1 MVQQNNKEQQE
12 SSLLIWEKIV
22 SIFSIPSQNE
32 ILNYKQQSQNNIE
45 NNLKPLF
52 NNVRLYKL
60 ESLVL
65 DWYFESIKKYFKST
79 LSNEFWKFFNNVN
92 LAELDSSKT
101 SGREL
106 KFINHQFALSI
117 SLLHKVFSYFKFNLF
132 LFYELLFKNE
142 SYNFNFLIKK
152 LQDLL
157 ITNIMHT
164 TNQQTKYF
172 NTILFMFFERD
183 FISFTK
189 SFYHSKKQ
197 ILNKEEKNDGKDF
210 KLKVQQ
216 EYSDGEI
223 EEEEEKEEEEEE
235 EEVSKS
241 YIMME
246 MSFEDS
252 ITDINIK
259 EDSFMDLCKKLQD
272 LNFIVISEEIFTQI
286 LFKKVFEYI
295 ETRCKGVFEKRFLKS
310 ILEWADQVI
319 FKWLGMILLSSTKNN
334 NNNLFDEDEDE
345 NSLKIFNQWKTR
357 LEFSIY
363 ENYSQQRI
371 SELFDMIVQYP
382 DSLPS
387 FEDLSI
393 CFQKIPIEKT
403 MITNLKRV
411 LHNRLLHPG
420 ANTSDIITQYISTIH
435 AMSII
440 DPSGMVMDKVGK
452 PIREYLSQREDT
464 IRCIISSFTDETNEI
479 YQELCDYDP
488 QDDDYLN
495 SFMQNGASG
504 GDLYVDEGDNFS
516 NDDFKI
522 WNPNKIDG
530 SGSGSGSGNS
540 NGGNNNN
547 NIKKKD
553 TISHLVNIYDSID
566 LFINEYRS
574 MLSDRLLSVVDFDL
588 DKEIKNVELLKL
600 RFGDTILFNC
610 EIMIKDMADS
620 KRLNTQI
627 KNSNNELKEF
637 ETLILSQ
644 LFWPTLKGDE
654 FKYPKSIQE
663 KMNLYSKEYERIKTP
678 RQLIWKQHL
687 GLVDLDL
694 EIGSGNIQ
702 SFQVSPIHATL
713 IMLFETNNDNDDDED
728 DEKELTLEYL
738 SNQLGISK
746 ELARKKLIF
755 WLNNQII
762 RETSHETY
770 QIINKEKEEKKQKQ
784 QQIENPDQDIDES
797 SSDDEDNMVVVEE
810 EEEEKSTSAKEKE
823 EQMRVVESFI
833 IGMLINFKTLPLER
847 IHSMLTMFNSEVYT
861 SSIQELKAFLCNLTN
876 EEKIEMV
883 GNDYKIKK

>member
-1 MVQQNNKEQQE
+1 MVE
-12 SSLLIWEKIV
+12 SLLVWEKIV

-32 ILNYKQQSQNNIE
+32 ILNYKQQSTRHID
-45 NNLKPLF
+45 NNLKQLF
-52 NNVRLYKL
+52 NYIKLYKL

-65 DWYFESIKKYFKST
+65 DWYFESIKKYFKGT

-92 LAELDSSKT
+92 LAELDTSTT
-101 SGREL
+101 SGRQL
-106 KFINHQFALSI
+106 KFINHQFSLSI
-117 SLLHKVFSYFKFNLF
+117 NLLHKVFSYFKSNLF
-132 LFYELLFKNE
+132 IFYELLFKNE

-152 LQDLL
+152 LQDSL
-157 ITNIMHT
+157 ITNIMHK

-197 ILNKEEKNDGKDF
+197 ILNKEEEEEEENHNKDLE
-210 KLKVQQ
+210 LK
-216 EYSDGEI
+216 
-223 EEEEEKEEEEEE
+223 EEVDEDEEEKEEEEEE
-235 EEVSKS
+235 EESKS
-241 YIMME
+241 YIIME

-319 FKWLGMILLSSTKNN
+319 FKWLAMILLSSKT
-334 NNNLFDEDEDE
+334 NNLINDEE
-345 NSLKIFNQWKTR
+345 NENKENGLKVFNQWKTR

-387 FEDLSI
+387 LEDLSI

-435 AMSII
+435 AMTII
-440 DPSGMVMDKVGK
+440 DPSGMVMEKVGK

-464 IRCIISSFTDETNEI
+464 IRCIISSLTDESNEI
-479 YQELCDYDP
+479 YQELCNYDP
-488 QDDDYLN
+488 QDEDNSNLN
-495 SFMQNGASG
+495 SNQNAIFGG
-504 GDLYVDEGDNFS
+504 GNGDLYVDEGDHFS
-516 NDDFKI
+516 SDDFKI
-522 WNPNKIDG
+522 ICNPNKI
-530 SGSGSGSGNS
+530 
-540 NGGNNNN
+540 GGINNNN
-547 NIKKKD
+547 NNNNNNNKKD
-553 TISHLVNIYDSID
+553 TISHLVNIYDGID

-600 RFGDTILFNC
+600 RFGDSVLFNC

-627 KNSNNELKEF
+627 KSCTDELKEF

-654 FKYPKSIQE
+654 FKYPKSIE
-663 KMNLYSKEYERIKTP
+663 KKMEIYSKEYERIKTP

-694 EIGSGNIQ
+694 EIGNGNIQ

-713 IMLFETNNDNDDDED
+713 IMLFGDENDGD
-728 DEKELTLEYL
+728 DEKELTLDYL
-738 SNQLGISK
+738 SNQLEISK
-746 ELARKKLIF
+746 DLVKKKLIF

-762 RETSHETY
+762 KEVSHETFK
-770 QIINKEKEEKKQKQ
+770 INNKEKEEQKLKQ
-784 QQIENPDQDIDES
+784 QQQQQQENDQDIDES
-797 SSDDEDNMVVVEE
+797 SSDDDDDNNIVIEE

-861 SSIQELKAFLCNLTN
+861 STIQELKAFLSKLGN
-876 EEKIEMV
+876 EEKIELV